1 MSFKVTRIESETES
15 YRTTV
20 NWVKDFSKN
29 ANYLDRVKERKDR
42 PSVEKFST
50 IEDKML
56 DIKQR
61 IGFENI
67 NSDINKTAG
76 GCECGSC
83 SQCSSYKQEDK
94 KHTSCTVENCS
105 ECKKNKI
112 NADKKLSIIYKK
124 LKGLLNYIDSLISD
138 KNYNMPEEVMSHCRE
153 NPNLYF
159 DEIMNH
165 IDTNKFK
172 DYITGRIGGPSE
184 EIVIYTPEDNAN
196 MFDLGS
202 GEDSKTF
209 NYL

>member
-1 MSFKVTRIESETES
+1 MSFKVNRIKSETES

-20 NWVKDFSKN
+20 NWVKDFSKS
-29 ANYLDRVKERKDR
+29 ANYLDRVRERKDK

-50 IEDKML
+50 IEDKMT

-61 IGFENI
+61 IGFENV
-67 NSDINKTAG
+67 NSDISKTAG
-76 GCECGSC
+76 EDCGSC
-83 SQCSSYKQEDK
+83 GSCNSCMPK
-94 KHTSCTVENCS
+94 KKMHSSCTVQNCTT
-105 ECKKNKI
+105 CKI
-112 NADKKLSIIYKK
+112 NKVNADEKLSIVYKK
-124 LKGLLNYIDSLISD
+124 LKGLLKYIDSLISD
-138 KNYNMPEEVMSHCRE
+138 KNYKIPEEVMSHCRE

-159 DEIMNH
+159 DEVMNH

-172 DYITGRIGGPSE
+172 NYISGKIGGPSE